1 MKIVDRKTFLQMP
14 KGTVFCKIP
23 LNNEGDG
30 KHYLLR
36 INAPSVLE
44 EASGVDFHCTNVGS
58 DLWPKAAESGYEAD
72 EMLYDMQYHLGKEV
86 PFEHCSGR
94 DGLYEDS
101 NVGFAIYSR
110 KEVQEMINILQQAL
124 KDGYG
129 INTQGKEDF

>member
-23 LNNEGDG
+23 LKCEGDG

-36 INAPSVLE
+36 ISAPSVLNW
-44 EASGVDFHCTNVGS
+44 ASDVDFSGTNIGD

-94 DGLYEDS
+94 DGLFEDS

-110 KEVQEMINILQQAL
+110 EEVQAMIDILQQAL
-124 KDGYG
+124 KDSYG
-129 INTQGKEDF
+129 INTQD